1 MLREFFFL
9 RSDDI
14 IQIGFIAEIAG
25 GITYSETERI
35 SLLLPPNNYW
45 TQHPNIVSDLWSR
58 ICELSFFNI
67 GTSEISKDIAIYTK
81 KMN

>member
-45 TQHPNIVSDLWSR
+45 TQHSNIVSDLWSR
-58 ICELSFFNI
+58 ICELSFFNV
-67 GTSEISKDIAIYTK
+67 GTSEIRKDIAIYTK